1 MTGEV
6 KGQRRKADCKI
17 REPILLCPDPL
28 ARCYSTYNLSQVLS
42 EYFWQLINNLA
53 IAIKIRIISVNL
65 ASLGFFRSLRRDNRQ
80 FAVIGLG
87 RFGRSVC
94 STLHRL
100 GYQVLATDVDEKRV
114 SDALTEE
121 LADHALQIDST
132 EPAAL
137 EEAGI
142 FEFDTVI
149 IAIGNYI
156 QESIITTLN
165 VKEGGVPHVV
175 AKASSEVHQK
185 LLKRVGA
192 DHVVFPEYEAGC
204 ALARSLTKPAI
215 LDRFD
220 LDPDNS
226 IVELIVPDE
235 FHGRTIS
242 ELQLRNRYGLNIIAV
257 SQDGKFKINPE
268 PTKRLERG
276 SAMVVIGKNK
286 DINRLP
292 IN

>member
-1 MTGEV
+1 V
-6 KGQRRKADCKI
+6 
-17 REPILLCPDPL
+17 
-28 ARCYSTYNLSQVLS
+28 NLSALS
-42 EYFWQLINNLA
+42 
-53 IAIKIRIISVNL
+53 
-65 ASLGFFRSLRRDNRQ
+65 FFRSLRRDNHQ

-100 GYQVLATDVDEKRV
+100 GYEVLATDIDEKRV
-114 SDALTEE
+114 SEALTEHIVG
-121 LADHALQIDST
+121 HALQLDST
-132 EPAAL
+132 ESAAL
-137 EEAGI
+137 KEAGI

-149 IAIGNYI
+149 VAIGNYV

-204 ALARSLTKPAI
+204 ALARTLTKPSI
-215 LDRFD
+215 LERFD

-235 FHGRTIS
+235 FHGRTIT
-242 ELQLRNRYGLNIIAV
+242 ELQLRNRYGVNLLAV
-257 SQDGKFKINPE
+257 SQDGKFIINPD

-276 SAMVVIGKNK
+276 SAMVVIGHNK

-292 IN
+292 I